1 MKGYSI
7 QPFYGGIVRLRL
19 APLFMLFLF
28 AITFQSA
35 WAQSSESKSSLSVAD
50 KTHSMRQLP
59 GFFNLYWDDHE
70 GKLWLEIDKWD
81 TEFLFLDSLQAGI
94 GSNDIGLDRG
104 QVGEGRV
111 VRFDR
116 VGPKVLLTQVN
127 YKFRATSDNPAER
140 KAVKDAFAESVIWG
154 FDVSASEGDHVLVD
168 ATAFYLQDAHHVSET
183 LKKTKQGTFHI
194 DGSRSA
200 IYLPNTRNFPEN
212 TEVESILTFKGD
224 DPGELV
230 QKVVPDP
237 NAITVRE
244 HYSFVQL
251 PDKNYRPR
259 AFDPRSGFYGISY
272 MDYATPIGEPIVKR
286 YIARH
291 RLQKKDPS
299 ATISEPVKPIIYYLD
314 RGTPEPVRSALL
326 AGASWWNQAFEAAGY
341 RNAFR
346 VEMLPANVDPMDIRY
361 NVIEWI
367 HRSTRG
373 WSYGNTVVDPRTGE
387 IIKGEVS
394 LGSLRVRQDY
404 MILEGLL
411 APYKKG
417 TPLDPRMLSAAL
429 ARLRQLAAHEVG
441 HTLGLQHNYIASTQG
456 RASVMDYP
464 HPWVKL
470 AADGAIDLSQA
481 YATGIGDWDK
491 VSIQY
496 GYSDFPSGADEH
508 AALNNIIEAAA
519 KRGLTFLTDQDAR
532 PLGSASPFTNLWDNG
547 KDPVAELQNV
557 IKVRAAALQHFGEE
571 NIPEGKAMAQL
582 QDVLVPVY
590 LYHRYQTEAATKTI
604 GGLNYTYALRGDGQ
618 VPTTPVSGADQR
630 RALTAVLQTISPEFL
645 ALPPQISKII
655 PPRPSQIEP
664 YEDFPSH
671 TGLTFDPLAAA
682 ETSAHATVVVLL
694 DPARATRLIQ
704 FHAEDPQQP
713 GLNEVLDTLLNATW
727 KSKPRSGNLA
737 TLQRVVDDVV
747 LNQMMALAA
756 DDKAADEVRAITL
769 YQLTEL
775 RSWLAEQATTAT
787 DPQQKAHMLYAVA
800 QIRKFEQN
808 PTQTLKP
815 TPSLESPPGAP
826 IGNADWNGIRFQCA
840 MQ

>member
-1 MKGYSI
+1 VRFRLGSL
-7 QPFYGGIVRLRL
+7 FTFFLLLIV
-19 APLFMLFLF
+19 
-28 AITFQSA
+28 FQTA
-35 WAQSSESKSSLSVAD
+35 LAQSSESKSPPSISD
-50 KTHSMRQLP
+50 KTKLMRKLP
-59 GFFNLYWDDHE
+59 GFFNLFWDDHE
-70 GKLWLEIDKWD
+70 GKLWLEIDKWN
-81 TEFLFLDSLQAGI
+81 TEFLFLDSLQTGV

-111 VRFDR
+111 VKFDR

-127 YKFRATSDNPAER
+127 YKFRASSDNPAER

-154 FDVSASEGDHVLVD
+154 FDVTAAEGEHVLVD

-212 TEVESILTFKGD
+212 TDVESILTFKGED
-224 DPGELV
+224 AGELV

-237 NAITVRE
+237 NAISVRE

-251 PDKNYRPR
+251 PDNNYHAR

-291 RLQKKDPS
+291 RLEKKDPS
-299 ATISEPVKPIIYYLD
+299 AAISEPIKPIVYYLD
-314 RGTPEPVRSALL
+314 PGTPEPVRSALL
-326 AGASWWNQAFEAAGY
+326 EGASWWNQAFEAAGY

-346 VEMLPANVDPMDIRY
+346 VEMLPPDVDPMDVRY

-373 WSYGNTVVDPRTGE
+373 WSYGETVVDPRTGE

-411 APYKKG
+411 APYKEG
-417 TPLDPRMLSAAL
+417 EPVDPRMLSTAL

-470 AADGAIDLSQA
+470 AGDGSIDLSQA
-481 YATGIGDWDK
+481 YATGIGEWDK

-496 GYSDFPSGADEH
+496 GYSDFAPGTDEH
-508 AALNNIIEAAA
+508 AALNKIIEDAA

-532 PLGSASPFTNLWDNG
+532 PPGSASPYTNLWDNG

-557 IKVRAAALQHFGEE
+557 MKVRTAALQKFGEE

-590 LYHRYQTEAATKTI
+590 LYHRYQTEAAIKTI

-618 VPTTPVSGADQR
+618 IPTTSVSGADQR
-630 RALTAVLQTISPEFL
+630 RALAVVLQTISPEFL
-645 ALPPQISKII
+645 ALPPKITKMI
-655 PPRPSQIEP
+655 PPRPSQIAP
-664 YEDFPSH
+664 YEDFSSH

-682 ETSAHATVVVLL
+682 ETSAHATVAVLL
-694 DPARATRLIQ
+694 DSARAARLIQ
-704 FHAEDPQQP
+704 HHAEDVQQP

-727 KSKPRSGNLA
+727 RSKPRSSDLA
-737 TLQRVVDDVV
+737 AVQRVVDDVV
-747 LNQMMALAA
+747 LDQMMMLAA
-756 DDKAADEVRAITL
+756 DEKAAGEVRAVTL

-775 RSWLAEQATTAT
+775 RSWLLKQSVTAG
-787 DPQQKAHMLYAVA
+787 DPQEKAHILYAVA

-815 TPSLESPPGAP
+815 TLSLEPPPGAP
-826 IGNADWNGIRFQCA
+826 IGNAEWNGVRFQCA
-840 MQ
+840 MP